1 MYGTCARLQEMH
13 ASEYPFGLRLLEFRR
28 GSQWNALWIEPLEG
42 GLWVVWNNVGTTNEL
57 NRAGMDM
64 IRRVQ
69 LKDKELSHVDGCINI
84 PIPSFAIGR
93 GTCSWYNA
101 VFHDILE
108 KDGEC
113 PVGMIPTFPIL
124 STQVV
129 LALCQHTS
137 NIELSYTILTSLSAS

>member
-1 MYGTCARLQEMH
+1 MLMA
-13 ASEYPFGLRLLEFRR
+13 
-28 GSQWNALWIEPLEG
+28 
-42 GLWVVWNNVGTTNEL
+42 
-57 NRAGMDM
+57 
-64 IRRVQ
+64 
-69 LKDKELSHVDGCINI
+69 CINI

-113 PVGMIPTFPIL
+113 PVGMIPTFPFL
-124 STQVV
+124 STLVF

-137 NIELSYTILTSLSAS
+137 NIELSYTILTPLSAS